1 MSSVFR
7 RYIDSVANQA
17 RDGRRPRAAGI
28 REVAAA
34 AGVSPTTV
42 SHALNGMGRLSEATR
57 QRVIDAAARLEYR
70 ANPSARNMRSAA
82 SGIIAVINQLSE
94 GASFQASDLEYIMRL
109 NQAICL
115 AAWERDCY
123 PTLLP
128 PGVDAGFLRR
138 IPLDGAILADPVR
151 SDGTLRALDDLGI
164 PAVTVGRDAA
174 CSPDRQWWADND
186 IGAATSG
193 VLDHLAAAG
202 AERVC
207 LVSADTGQSYMT
219 DAVNAYLR
227 WCAERSAPARLH
239 VLSSPFSAEDC
250 FAAVSRECSGP
261 RPADALYLVV
271 EALVRPALDAVA
283 DAGLTVPGQVQVA
296 VASDST
302 VARTGRPAL
311 TAVDLHPEEIGAAAV
326 GLLASRMAG
335 EPPRTAFVRANL
347 VVRGSTRPAASPAGG
362 DSTHASSADD
372 GGD

>member
-1 MSSVFR
+1 MSPVFR
-7 RYIDSVANQA
+7 RYIDCVANQA
-17 RDGRRPRAAGI
+17 ADGRRARAAGI

-42 SHALNGMGRLSEATR
+42 SHALSGQGRLNETTR
-57 QRVIDAAARLEYR
+57 QRVLDAAARLEYR
-70 ANPSARNMRSAA
+70 ANPSARNMRSGA
-82 SGIIAVINQLSE
+82 SGIIAVIDQLSP

-128 PGVDAGFLRR
+128 PGADAGFLGR
-138 IPLDGAILADPVR
+138 IPLDGAIVADPVR
-151 SDGTLRALDDLGI
+151 SDQTLRALDDLGI
-164 PAVTVGRDAA
+164 PAVTVGRDGD

-186 IGAATSG
+186 IGAVTAEA
-193 VLDHLAAAG
+193 LDHLATAG
-202 AERVC
+202 AERIC

-219 DAVNAYLR
+219 DAVAAYQR
-227 WCAERSAPARLH
+227 WCAGRGVPARLQ
-239 VLSSPFSAEDC
+239 LLGSPFSASDC

-283 DAGLTVPGQVQVA
+283 DLGLTVPGQVRVA
-296 VASDST
+296 VASDSA

-311 TAVDLHPEEIGAAAV
+311 TAVDLHAEEIGAAAV

-335 EPPRTAFVRANL
+335 ERPRTEFVPASL
-347 VVRGSTRPAASPAGG
+347 VVRGSTRPEAAQLA
-362 DSTHASSADD
+362 STT
-372 GGD
+372 GETRR

>member
-1 MSSVFR
+1 MSGVFR
-7 RYIDSVANQA
+7 RYIESVANQA
-17 RDGRRPRAAGI
+17 ADGRRPRAAGI

-57 QRVIDAAARLEYR
+57 QRVIEAAARLEYR

-82 SGIIAVINQLSE
+82 SGIIAVIDQLSE
-94 GASFQASDLEYIMRL
+94 RASFQASDLEYIMRL

-128 PGVDAGFLRR
+128 PGADAGFLGR
-138 IPLDGAILADPVR
+138 IPLDGAILIDPVR
-151 SDGTLRALDDLGI
+151 SDGTLRALDDLRI
-164 PAVTVGRDAA
+164 PTVTVGRDGA

-219 DAVNAYLR
+219 DAVDAYLR
-227 WCAERSAPARLH
+227 WCAERGAPARLH
-239 VLSSPFSAEDC
+239 VLGLPFRAADC

-271 EALVRPALDAVA
+271 ETLVRPALDGVA
-283 DAGLTVPGQVQVA
+283 DAGLTVPDQVQVV
-296 VASDST
+296 VASDSA
-302 VARTGRPAL
+302 VARMGRPAL

-335 EPPRTAFVRANL
+335 EPARTEFVPASL
-347 VVRGSTRPAASPAGG
+347 VVRGSTRPVPARPETCQLTPTTGE
-362 DSTHASSADD
+362 TRR
-372 GGD
+372 

>member
-1 MSSVFR
+1 VSGVFQ
-7 RYIDSVANQA
+7 RYIDPVANPA
-17 RDGRRPRAAGI
+17 ASGRRPRPAGI

-57 QRVIDAAARLEYR
+57 QHVLDVAARLGYR
-70 ANPSARNMRSAA
+70 ANPSARNMRSGA
-82 SGIIAVINQLSE
+82 SGIIAVIDQLSH

-109 NQAICL
+109 NQAICR
-115 AAWERDCY
+115 AAWDADCY

-128 PGVDAGFLRR
+128 PGVNKSFLGR

-151 SDGTLRALDDLGI
+151 QDGTLRALDELGI
-164 PAVTVGRDAA
+164 PAVTVGRDGG
-174 CSPDRQWWADND
+174 CEPDRQWWADND
-186 IGAATSG
+186 IAAATRG
-193 VLDHLAAAG
+193 ALDHLAAGG

-219 DAVNAYLR
+219 DAVDAYLG
-227 WCAERSAPARLH
+227 WSAERGAPTRLR
-239 VLSSPFSAEDC
+239 VLGSPFSAADC
-250 FAAVSRECSGP
+250 FAAVSAECAGP

-283 DAGLTVPGQVQVA
+283 EAGLTVPEQVQVA
-296 VASDST
+296 VASDSV

-326 GLLASRMAG
+326 VLLASRMAG
-335 EPPRTAFVRANL
+335 EAPRTMLAPASL
-347 VVRGSTRPAASPAGG
+347 ITRGSTRAAGPAPAQLTTG
-362 DSTHASSADD
+362 DTSR
-372 GGD
+372 